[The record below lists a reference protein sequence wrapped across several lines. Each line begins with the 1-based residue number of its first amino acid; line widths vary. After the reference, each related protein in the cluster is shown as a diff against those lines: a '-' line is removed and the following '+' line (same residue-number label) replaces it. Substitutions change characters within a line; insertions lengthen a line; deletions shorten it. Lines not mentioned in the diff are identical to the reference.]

1 MPRVTE
7 FVLLWTCS
15 SCAVTYYWVQADETA
30 KPVHAPGAD
39 KFTCSGEGVSDPSYA
54 APPGQGGVDN
64 ATASY
69 TYTDLGVGLCVS
81 AKGWSQTEPP
91 RYLGGATFGDCR
103 AACDRNVRCG
113 AFAASNAG
121 SGCSLYG
128 PNLTHWSIPAV
139 TFYASLDGGV
149 DVASYTTS
157 GYEEE
162 QREFLT
168 KTHVGNFVLTP
179 PQ

>member
-1 MPRVTE
+1 MLTNACVSAGSIMPRVTE

-69 TYTDLGVGLCVS
+69 TYTDLGVG
-81 AKGWSQTEPP
+81 
-91 RYLGGATFGDCR
+91 
-103 AACDRNVRCG
+103 VR
-113 AFAASNAG
+113 
-121 SGCSLYG
+121 
-128 PNLTHWSIPAV
+128 
-139 TFYASLDGGV
+139 
-149 DVASYTTS
+149 
-157 GYEEE
+157 
-162 QREFLT
+162 
-168 KTHVGNFVLTP
+168 THVKDSHCQVQTPTTTRQRQPHVARKLFQVRLVSDVLTENTKLTLR
-179 PQ
+179 